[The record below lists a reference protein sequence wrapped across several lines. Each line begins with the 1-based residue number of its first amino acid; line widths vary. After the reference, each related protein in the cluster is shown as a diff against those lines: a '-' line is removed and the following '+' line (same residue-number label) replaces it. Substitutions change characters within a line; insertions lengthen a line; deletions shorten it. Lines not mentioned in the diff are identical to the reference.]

1 MDLNRVLP
9 TAELTPLPTELW
21 CSSSLKSSQIDIYT
35 NGSDILFPFVV
46 ISLLYIVL

>member
-1 MDLNRVLP
+1 MDLNRALP
-9 TAELTPLPTELW
+9 TGGPTPLPTELQRYS
-21 CSSSLKSSQIDIYT
+21 CNKTSQIDIYT